1 LPSRAARPPLNHEN
15 ALQSRVSEVFGG
27 FGWQYMN
34 DMVWLEEMIL
44 EMDVEIRTVDGLT
57 RPFDVWS
64 SEAVHFFFGQ

>member
-1 LPSRAARPPLNHEN
+1 MIAITARREN
-15 ALQSRVSEVFGG
+15 ALNPRVSAVFGG

-34 DMVWLEEMIL
+34 DMVWLEELIL
-44 EMDVEIRTVDGLT
+44 EMDVEIRTVDVLT